1 MTAVIAGRGWQPVAI
16 NPLDLIPEP
25 YLPPPPPPP
34 PPPGPQTPEQEE
46 AESQVAWGLLKEY
59 FEG

>member
-1 MTAVIAGRGWQPVAI
+1 MTAVIASRCGWQPVAI

-34 PPPGPQTPEQEE
+34 PPQTPEQEE
-46 AESQVAWGLLKEY
+46 AESQLAWGMLKNF
-59 FEG
+59 FEGE